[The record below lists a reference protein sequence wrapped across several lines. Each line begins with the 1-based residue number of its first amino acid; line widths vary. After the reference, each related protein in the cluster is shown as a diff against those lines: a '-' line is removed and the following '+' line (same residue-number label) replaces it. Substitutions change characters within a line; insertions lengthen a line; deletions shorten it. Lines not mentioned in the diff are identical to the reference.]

1 MAGTTLGAVTD
12 AEELPAAPSRRP
24 HIVRLAMFTVA
35 LSVMFYLV
43 AVERVIDIEAVR
55 AAIADA
61 GPLAPLIFIPVSAV
75 LASMFVPGPL
85 LAAGSG
91 LLFGPVL
98 GTLVTLCSATVTA
111 MLAAF
116 LGRRAGR
123 DSARALVGAQWA
135 ARIDSQ
141 IQQRGLW
148 AVVGQ
153 RFVPGISDAMASYVF
168 GAFGIPLWQ
177 MAIGAFVGSAPR
189 AFVYTALG
197 ASITDLNSPLAYAA
211 IGVWCLTAIIGAFAA
226 HRGYRSW
233 RNHQKAGTQ
242 P

>member
-1 MAGTTLGAVTD
+1 VTD
-12 AEELPAAPSRRP
+12 ADELPATPSRRS
-24 HIVRLAMFTVA
+24 HIVRLVA
-35 LSVMFYLV
+35 FAAVLSVMFYLV

-85 LAAGSG
+85 LAASSG

-98 GTLVTLCSATVTA
+98 GTLVTLCSATATA
-111 MLAAF
+111 TLAAF

-123 DSARALVGAQWA
+123 DSAQALVGAQWA
-135 ARIDSQ
+135 ERIDSQ

-177 MAIGAFVGSAPR
+177 MAIGSFIGSAPR

-197 ASITDLNSPLAYAA
+197 ASISNLRSPLAYAA
-211 IGVWCLTAIIGAFAA
+211 IGVWCITAVIGAFAA